1 MSEQA
6 FVQSYKS
13 VIDTFRAAPQS
24 ANASVYDN
32 MFGSPVQHVLDV
44 GDTLMHAERF
54 EEKKPSPPRRPA
66 RSKTGFGPL
75 VQKVELR
82 SRMYRAGKGIPG
94 KIVRDYSVAAILGSS
109 TGGLFTAFRLP
120 R

>member
-54 EEKKPSPPRRPA
+54 EEKKPSPTGSPRAPKPG
-66 RSKTGFGPL
+66 SDPS
-75 VQKVELR
+75 VQRWNCAAACTVQAKA
-82 SRMYRAGKGIPG
+82 SQ
-94 KIVRDYSVAAILGSS
+94 VR
-109 TGGLFTAFRLP
+109 
-120 R
+120 